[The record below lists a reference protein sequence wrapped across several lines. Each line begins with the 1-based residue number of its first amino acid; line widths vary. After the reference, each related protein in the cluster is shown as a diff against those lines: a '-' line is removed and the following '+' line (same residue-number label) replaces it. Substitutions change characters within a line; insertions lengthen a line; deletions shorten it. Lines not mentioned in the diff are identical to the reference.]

1 MSFLLNPNLDRVRLY
16 GNSERAVISLA
27 EYERAAREIR
37 GWPDYHPTSLHS
49 LPALARD
56 LGVGELWLK
65 DESTRFG
72 LASFKA
78 LGGAYGVL
86 RVLERELGE
95 DHHALSHTVTVASAT
110 DGNHGRSVAWGARNH
125 GCQCVIYLPEH
136 VSERRVDEIAVF
148 GARTVRV
155 QGTYDEAVVQ
165 VDEDAR
171 HNGWHVISD
180 TSYEGYREVPRWVM
194 QGYSVMVDEILGQMP
209 SGGRPTH
216 IFLQGG
222 VGGLAATV
230 CGHLWELDGVERPIL
245 TVVEPEE
252 ADCLYQSA
260 VAGEPSHASGSL
272 HTIMGGLSCGE
283 ISPLAWTIL
292 KSGVDA
298 FMTVAE
304 ERVEPLMRRLAEGC
318 DGDLSVVAG
327 ESGVAGLAG
336 LEAVASAPSLR
347 SAVRMGVDARVLAI
361 VTEGATDP
369 EAYERIVGRVPEE
382 VGLNSA
388 PDG

>member
-37 GWPDYHPTSLHS
+37 GWPDYHPTPLHS

-165 VDEDAR
+165 ADEDAR
-171 HNGWHVISD
+171 HNGWHMVSD

-336 LEAVASAPSLR
+336 LEVVASAPSLR
-347 SAVRMGVDARVLAI
+347 SALRMGVDARVLAI

-382 VGLNSA
+382 VGSA
-388 PDG
+388 S

>member
-1 MSFLLNPNLDRVRLY
+1 MPFLLNPNLDRVRPY
-16 GNSERAVISLA
+16 GDSERAVISLA
-27 EYERAAREIR
+27 EYRRAAREIR
-37 GWPDYHPTSLHS
+37 GWPDYHPTPLHS

-56 LGVGELWLK
+56 LGVGRLWLK

-86 RVLERELGE
+86 RVLERELG
-95 DHHALSHTVTVASAT
+95 DDRPALSHTVTVTSAT
-110 DGNHGRSVAWGARNH
+110 DGNHGRSVAWGARNN
-125 GCQCVIYLPEH
+125 GCRCVIYLPEH
-136 VSERRVDEIAVF
+136 VTERRVEEIEAF

-155 QGTYDEAVVQ
+155 QGTYDEAVAQ
-165 VDEDAR
+165 ADEDAR
-171 HNGWHVISD
+171 RNGWHVVSD

-209 SGGRPTH
+209 GEERPTH

-230 CGHLWELDGVERPIL
+230 CGHLWELDGGGRPIL

-260 VAGEPSHASGSL
+260 VAGSPSHASGSL
-272 HTIMGGLSCGE
+272 HTVMGGLSCGE

-292 KSGVDA
+292 RPGVDA
-298 FMTVAE
+298 FMTVGEA
-304 ERVEPLMRRLAEGC
+304 RVEPLMRRLAEGRG
-318 DGDLSVVAG
+318 GDPPVVAG
-327 ESGVAGLAG
+327 ESGVAGLTG
-336 LEAVASAPSLR
+336 LEAVASEPSLR
-347 SAVRMGVDARVLAI
+347 SALRLGPDARVLTI
-361 VTEGATDP
+361 VTEGATDQ
-369 EAYERIVGRVPEE
+369 ESYQRIVGRAPEE
-382 VGLNSA
+382 VGPVS
-388 PDG
+388 